1 MGEAGA
7 AAEMVS
13 EALSLDIR
21 TIVTD
26 SDLDGVVTGA
36 ILRRWWPEAEIV
48 FGHPGELRA
57 GLLDGCMDRH
67 TAVCDLPRHPRC
79 GLSID
84 HHQSNA
90 PNDQDDDG
98 VVIVWRQAPS
108 AARIAYELLV
118 SDTDLSDLTD
128 MLVWV
133 DKLDGGGITREE
145 FRSDHPMIWLG
156 RLIDV
161 ESGLALHILEALQQG
176 VSVGDILSNPQVA
189 PALAERR
196 RRQAEMDAVISQ
208 SIEVVDRLAIVRL
221 EDRGLRSNGYHVTAL
236 VGDDCDACL
245 VVHGD
250 VGASFGEKDR
260 YPVSAS
266 FYTNSFLHTTG
277 GVYDL
282 TRLATRFDSDG
293 GGHANACGCR
303 IQALEGGG
311 VTHRVVTRGDIET
324 NLKAWLEM
332 WAER

>member
-1 MGEAGA
+1 
-7 AAEMVS
+7 
-13 EALSLDIR
+13 
-21 TIVTD
+21 
-26 SDLDGVVTGA
+26 
-36 ILRRWWPEAEIV
+36 
-48 FGHPGELRA
+48 
-57 GLLDGCMDRH
+57 MDRH
-67 TAVCDLPRHPRC
+67 TAVCDLPRHPKC

-90 PNDQDDDG
+90 PTEHDDDG
-98 VVIVWRQAPS
+98 VVVVWRQAPS
-108 AARIAYELLV
+108 AARIAYDLLAAN
-118 SDTDLSDLTD
+118 TDLSDLTD

-145 FRSDHPMIWLG
+145 FRSNHPVVWLG

-176 VSVGDILSNPQVA
+176 VSVSDILSDFKVA
-189 PALAERR
+189 PALAERQ
-196 RRQAEMDAVISQ
+196 RRQEEMDTVISE

-221 EDRGLRSNGYHVTAL
+221 EGHGLRSNGYHVTAL
-236 VGDDCDACL
+236 VGEDCDACL

-250 VGASFGEKDR
+250 VGASFGEEDR

-277 GVYDL
+277 GIYDL

-303 IQALEGGG
+303 IQALESGARVSRA
-311 VTHRVVTRGDIET
+311 VTNGDIEE
-324 NLKAWLEM
+324 NLAVWLEM